1 MRGGGEIDWC
11 GSPIAGC
18 NDRMSDKESV
28 GPAFRLHQ
36 NTFYPRPSEIQ
47 KENKMFAK
55 IKCIEF
61 LKSSWFQFEL
71 YYYTYYEI
79 LSKVTLICNINM

>member
-1 MRGGGEIDWC
+1 
-11 GSPIAGC
+11 
-18 NDRMSDKESV
+18 
-28 GPAFRLHQ
+28 
-36 NTFYPRPSEIQ
+36 
-47 KENKMFAK
+47 MFAK

-61 LKSSWFQFEL
+61 LKSSWFQYEL